1 MCGSALSS
9 LSSLKRSDIA
19 TKIAIYYLTM
29 VYIIVMM
36 HAIATQPETC
46 PVPAFLSHAAKIYV
60 GVLSC
65 ISLALCSAAWYTNW
79 DSPDRNNALAS
90 FSMIV
95 VSIASMLII
104 GILYTIYQMKGGS
117 AQDGYQ
123 VGKGARIVIH
133 LAIIFID
140 LFSVGVAAIAI
151 HNNTNTAQYV
161 LACAVLVGFFA
172 YRACF
177 TSVSLIE
184 VACIRMPDRLKS
196 YSMWGSSR
204 LSYGRANAEMVAAE
218 VMSTSMMV
226 KPAKRYVD
234 GQWM

>member
-1 MCGSALSS
+1 
-9 LSSLKRSDIA
+9 
-19 TKIAIYYLTM
+19 M
-29 VYIIVMM
+29 VYINVIMRES
-36 HAIATQPETC
+36 ATATDNC
-46 PVPAFLSHAAKIYV
+46 PVPAYVSHAAKIYV

-65 ISLALCSAAWYTNW
+65 ISLSLCSAAWNTNW

-104 GILYTIYQMKGGS
+104 GILYTMYQMRGGS
-117 AQDGYQ
+117 AQNGYQ
-123 VGKGARIVIH
+123 VGKCARIVIH

-140 LFSVGVAAIAI
+140 LFSVGVASIAI

-172 YRACF
+172 YRVCF

-184 VACIRMPDRLKS
+184 VACIRMPDRLKP
-196 YSMWGSSR
+196 YSMWGPSDM
-204 LSYGRANAEMVAAE
+204 SYGRANAEMVAAE